1 MNDNTDIKTYNIPGG
16 LRGIGKA
23 IGLTTVQGMEDGR
36 DVRELL
42 RVNKGLYSMYLDE
55 TFGWHACP
63 ALVKIYTLKMILD
76 GDIPAV

>member
-1 MNDNTDIKTYNIPGG
+1 MNDNTDIKTYNIVGG

-23 IGLTTVQGMEDGR
+23 IGLTIMQGMEDGR
-36 DVRELL
+36 DVQEFL
-42 RVNKGLYSMYLDE
+42 RVNMGLYSLYLDE

-63 ALVKIYTLKMILD
+63 ALAKGYTLKMILD

>member
-1 MNDNTDIKTYNIPGG
+1 MNENTDIENYNIVGG

-23 IGLTTVQGMEDGR
+23 IGLTVVHGMEDAR
-36 DVRELL
+36 DVREFLCL
-42 RVNKGLYSMYLDE
+42 NKAMYSLYLDE

-63 ALVKIYTLKMILD
+63 VLAKRYALKMILD